1 MENKLT
7 KIIRERILILDGAMG
22 TMIQRHG
29 FTEEDYRGERFVH
42 TDRIFKGN
50 NDVLVLTQP
59 DAIAR
64 IHQAY
69 LEAGA
74 DIIET
79 NTFNANAVSLADYG
93 CEQLDYEINLTAA
106 TIARKIADT
115 YNTVEKPRFVAG
127 SIGPTNKSLSMSPN
141 VDNPALRNLTFDQ
154 LYDAYFRQVKGLA
167 EGGVDVFLV
176 ETVFDAL
183 NAKVALV
190 AIEDY
195 CLERGINIP
204 VMLSVTISDNS
215 GRTLTGQTVEA
226 FYTTFES
233 LNLLSIGFNCGLGA
247 TQLMP
252 YLEDMH
258 RISRFAVCVYPNAG
272 LPDRFGHYNQSPDE
286 MAEAMKSMLEKGW
299 VNIVGGCC
307 GTTPDHI
314 YAIAN
319 MAKHYSPR
327 TPIAYHPVTA
337 FAGLETVKVTADNNF
352 INIGERTNVAGS
364 KKFARLITGKNY
376 EEALAVARQQ
386 IDDGAQIIDICMDDG
401 MIDALDAMCQF
412 LNLIASEPDIARVPV
427 MIDSSQWKVIETGL
441 KNIQGK
447 PVVNSIHLKDGED
460 VFLQRAAYIKKFG
473 AAAIVM
479 LFDEQGQATSFERKI
494 AIAQRAY
501 TLLREKLDFPPQ
513 NIIFDPNILAISTGM
528 EEHDNYAV
536 NYIRCCKWIK
546 EHLPH
551 AKISGGVSN
560 LSFSYRGMETV
571 RQAMHS
577 VFLYHAIHAGMDMG
591 IVNPSQLMIYSEIKP
606 DLLELIE
613 DVVLNRHAEAT
624 EKLLEYSENCLQ
636 AKNTGSQSSIL
647 SENADLPADEL
658 LQYKLMKGLTDDL
671 ETLLDKLLQEYK
683 SAIKII
689 EQPLM
694 QGMNKVGELFGD
706 GKMFLPQVIK
716 SARVMKKA
724 VAYLEPFIEE
734 EKQQNQVTQGGKKIV
749 LATVKGDVHD
759 IGKNIVGIV
768 LSCSGCQIIDLG
780 VMVLSEK
787 ILDTAVAE
795 NADAI
800 GLCGLITPSLDE
812 MITVLK
818 EAERR
823 QLKIPFLI
831 GGAATSK
838 LHTAVIL
845 SDYYSH
851 GVVYVKDA
859 SLSVEVVK
867 NLLTPTLKDHYLE
880 KIAEEYHNTKQ
891 KYQSA
896 QTKISLEE
904 ARANKLQLDWKQQK
918 IYKPHF
924 IGRKV
929 LDDVD
934 LKELIPLINWKE
946 FYREFRI
953 KNSEE
958 EEQKIKADA
967 EKLLA
972 QIVADKSIQAKA
984 VAGIFPANAID
995 EEILI
1000 FDTEKKT
1007 HVVCR
1012 LQTSRS
1018 TVSKKRNNSEAQTDV
1033 RNKYNLSLADYIAPV
1048 ESGLTDYVGCF
1059 VATAGVGADELVM
1072 RFNQNDDPYN
1082 AILLQALTNRLA
1094 EALSEYLHRKVRKQW
1109 WGFPHEGIRPAT
1121 GYPIYPLHNEKKKIF
1136 ELLNATG
1143 YTTVQLTETYVM
1155 IPASSVCGLYLAN
1168 ENACYFSAK

>member
-1 MENKLT
+1 VENKLT
-7 KIIRERILILDGAMG
+7 KIIQGHILVLDGAMG
-22 TMIQRHG
+22 TMIQRYG
-29 FTEEDYRGERFVH
+29 FTEEDYRGERFFH
-42 TDRIFKGN
+42 TDKLFKGN
-50 NDVLVLTQP
+50 NDILVLTQP
-59 DAIAR
+59 EAISK

-106 TIARKIADT
+106 RIARKIADQYT
-115 YNTVEKPRFVAG
+115 TNEKPRFVAG
-127 SIGPTNKSLSMSPN
+127 AVGPTNKSLSMSPD

-176 ETVFDAL
+176 ETVFDTL
-183 NAKVALV
+183 NAKAALV

-195 CLERGINIP
+195 CLEQGVDIP
-204 VMLSVTISDNS
+204 VMLSVTISDTS
-215 GRTLTGQTVEA
+215 GRTLTGQTPEA

-233 LNLLSIGFNCGLGA
+233 LNLFSIGFNCGLGA
-247 TQLMP
+247 AQLMP
-252 YLEDMH
+252 HLENLN
-258 RISRFAVCVYPNAG
+258 RISRFSICIYPNAG

-286 MAEAMKSMLEKGW
+286 MAEAVEIMLKKGW

-319 MAKHYSPR
+319 VAQRYAPR
-327 TPIAYHPVTA
+327 KPIAYHPVTA
-337 FAGLETVKVTADNNF
+337 FSGLEILQVTADSNF

-364 KKFARLITGKNY
+364 RKFARLIMEKNY
-376 EEALAVARQQ
+376 EEALVVARKQ
-386 IDDGAQIIDICMDDG
+386 IEDGAQIIDICMDDG
-401 MIDALDAMCQF
+401 MIDAKDAMCQF
-412 LNLIASEPDIARVPV
+412 LNLIASEPDIARVPI
-427 MIDSSQWKVIETGL
+427 MIDSSQWEVIQTGL
-441 KNIQGK
+441 KGIQGK
-447 PVVNSIHLKDGED
+447 PVVNSIHLKDGEE
-460 VFLQRAAYIKKFG
+460 VFLARAAYIKKFG
-473 AAAIVM
+473 ATAIVM

-494 AIAQRAY
+494 VIAQRAY
-501 TLLREKLDFPPQ
+501 TLLTEKLNFPPQ

-528 EEHDNYAV
+528 EEHNNYAV
-536 NYIRCCKWIK
+536 NYIRCCQWIK

-560 LSFSYRGMETV
+560 LSFSYRGMEIV

-577 VFLYHAIHAGMDMG
+577 VFLYYAVHAGMDMG
-591 IVNPSQLMIYSEIKP
+591 IVNPAQLMIYSEIEP
-606 DLLELIE
+606 TLLKLVE
-613 DVVLNRHAEAT
+613 DVVLNRCADAT
-624 EKLLEYSENCLQ
+624 ERLLEYSEKYLQ
-636 AKNTGSQSSIL
+636 AKNTTAQHFVVQ
-647 SENADLPADEL
+647 NADIPADEML
-658 LQYKLMKGLTDDL
+658 RYKLVKGITDDL
-671 ETLLDKLLQEYK
+671 ETLLNKLLLEYK

-724 VAYLEPFIEE
+724 VAFLEPLIEQ
-734 EKQQNQVTQGGKKIV
+734 EKQQNQVKQNEKKIV

-768 LSCSGCQIIDLG
+768 LACSGCQIIDLG
-780 VMVLSEK
+780 VMVSSEK
-787 ILDTAVAE
+787 ILDTAIAE

-812 MITVLK
+812 MIIVLK

-838 LHTAVIL
+838 LHTAVVL
-845 SDYYSH
+845 AEHYSH
-851 GVVYVKDA
+851 GVIYVKDA

-867 NLLTPTLKDHYLE
+867 NILTPELKDNYLKE
-880 KIAEEYHNTKQ
+880 IAEEYQTNKQ

-896 QTKISLEE
+896 KKISLAE
-904 ARANKLQLDWKQQK
+904 ARANKLRLNWQEQK
-918 IYKPHF
+918 IYKPKF
-924 IGRKV
+924 IGLKV
-929 LDDVD
+929 LEHVD
-934 LKELIPLINWKE
+934 LEALIPLINWEE
-946 FYREFRI
+946 FYREFKI
-953 KNSEE
+953 KSSDD
-958 EEQKIKADA
+958 EEQKIKTDA
-967 EKLLA
+967 CQMLS
-972 QIVADKSIQAKA
+972 QIITDKSVEAKA
-984 VAGIFPANAID
+984 VIGIFPANAID

-1000 FDTEKKT
+1000 FDVEEKT
-1007 HVVCR
+1007 QAVCR

-1018 TVSKKRNNSEAQTDV
+1018 TMFKKEKNNDSQAIDI
-1033 RNKYNLSLADYIAPV
+1033 RNKYNLSLADFIAPV
-1048 ESGLTDYVGCF
+1048 DSGLTDYIGCF
-1059 VATAGVGADELVM
+1059 VATAGVGADKLALQ
-1072 RFNQNDDPYN
+1072 FNQNDDPYS
-1082 AILLQALTNRLA
+1082 AILVQTLTNRLA
-1094 EALSEYLHRKVRKQW
+1094 EALSEYLHRKVREEW
-1109 WGFPHEGIRPAT
+1109 WGFAHEGIRPAI

-1136 ELLNATG
+1136 DLLDASKH
-1143 YTTVQLTETYVM
+1143 TTVQLTETYVM
-1155 IPASSVCGLYLAN
+1155 TPASSVCGLYIAN
-1168 ENACYFSAK
+1168 ETACYFNAK